1 MARGLPGI
9 TYFSV
14 FFGSGIAGDWEK
26 NSLDGDLLARG
37 LPGIGIRNYLTGD
50 RRGLPGIAGDWD
62 WELFDRGLPGIAGD
76 SRKFRKMRPEN
87 NFPE

>member
-14 FFGSGIAGDWEK
+14 FFGSEIAGDWEK

-37 LPGIGIRNYLTGD
+37 LPGIGIGNYLTGD
-50 RRGLPGIAGDWD
+50 CRGLPGI
-62 WELFDRGLPGIAGD
+62 PGNSEKCGQKII
-76 SRKFRKMRPEN
+76 FRNDFPEN
-87 NFPE
+87 GK